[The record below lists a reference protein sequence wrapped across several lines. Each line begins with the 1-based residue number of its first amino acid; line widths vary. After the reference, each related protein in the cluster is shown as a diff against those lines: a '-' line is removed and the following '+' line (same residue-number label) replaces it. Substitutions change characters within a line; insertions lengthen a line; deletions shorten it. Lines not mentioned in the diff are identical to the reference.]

1 MNKFQRAKIRINR
14 DKQMKE
20 ENRSIKYRHYDNFDE
35 VMYMQH
41 YLDALQKC
49 RVGVSWKGS
58 VQLYTQNAI
67 TEISKTL
74 TKLMDNKLP
83 KLTSIKRIT
92 LYERGKKR
100 NIVPITIKD
109 RMIQRVLCDYALI
122 PVLKDTLIYDNGAS
136 MKDKGVDFT
145 RKRIEKHMRQAIK
158 EYGSDFYA
166 LTFDFKS
173 FFNSIPHET
182 CLRVLKKNF
191 KDRRIIGIVMA
202 IIKSYQETEIM
213 AIRNPE
219 ERKRQLELLKKN
231 KLSGICLGS
240 QISQIMALVV
250 PNLLDHYIKDKMGVK
265 HYVRYMDDGIIL
277 SDDKEFL
284 HNLYA
289 GMIEITKELGLNFNE
304 KKTQIVKMSKGI
316 TFMKIRY
323 IVTPSGKLIKKL
335 HKAGIIRM
343 RRKLKKFR
351 RLVDLGLMTLD
362 DVYNSF
368 QSWVAHSYLAQSY
381 RTRKNM
387 IKLYNEL
394 FDGYRVTKKYEHI
407 KGGKNGELLQTDK
420 WHEYRWNCNVA

>member
-1 MNKFQRAKIRINR
+1 MNKYQRAKLRIKR
-14 DKQMKE
+14 DKQRKTQ
-20 ENRSIKYRHYDNFDE
+20 RKIAKYQHSDNFDE

-49 RVGVSWKGS
+49 RVGVGWKGS

-74 TKLMDNKLP
+74 TKLSNNELP

-100 NIVPITIKD
+100 NIIPITIKD

-122 PVLKDTLIYDNGAS
+122 PVLKDKLIYDNGAS

-145 RKRIEKHMRQAIK
+145 RKRIDKHIHEAIR

-182 CLRVLKKNF
+182 CLRVLKENF
-191 KDRRIIGIVMA
+191 TDRRIIGIVMA

-213 AIRNPE
+213 AIKNKAERN
-219 ERKRQLELLKKN
+219 RQLTLLRNN

-250 PNLLDHYIKDKMGVK
+250 PNLLDHYIKDKVGVK

-277 SDDKEFL
+277 SNDKQFL
-284 HNLYA
+284 HNIYS
-289 GMIEITKELGLNFNE
+289 GMVGISKELGLSFNE

-323 IVTPSGKLIKKL
+323 IVTPSGKLVKKL
-335 HKAGIIRM
+335 HKSGIIRM

-351 RLVDLGLMTLD
+351 RLVDLGLITLD

-387 IKLYNEL
+387 IKLYNDL
-394 FDGYRVTKKYEHI
+394 FDGYRITRKYNHV

-420 WHEYRWNCNVA
+420 WSKYRWNCNVA

>member
-14 DKQMKE
+14 DKQNKE
-20 ENRSIKYRHYDNFDE
+20 QQRAIKYCHYDNFDE

-145 RKRIEKHMRQAIK
+145 RKRVEKHMRKAIK

-182 CLRVLKKNF
+182 CLRVLKENF

-202 IIKSYQETEIM
+202 IIKSYQEIEIM
-213 AIRNPE
+213 AIRDPE
-219 ERKRQLELLKKN
+219 ERKQQLELLKKN
-231 KLSGICLGS
+231 KLGGICLGS

-265 HYVRYMDDGIIL
+265 HYVRYMDDGIVL
-277 SDDKEFL
+277 SNDKEFL

-289 GMIEITKELGLNFNE
+289 GMVEISNELGLNFNE

-420 WHEYRWNCNVA
+420 WHEYRWHCNVA